1 MELDTIRELL
11 GDAAMPV
18 NVGLAVGA
26 NAGLIL
32 SGVLSIV
39 FAWQM
44 LNAWR
49 RKDDLMA
56 MIYFV
61 AVWMMLN
68 SAQISLMSKKLGV

>member
-1 MELDTIRELL
+1 MDLYTIRELL
-11 GDAAMPV
+11 G
-18 NVGLAVGA
+18 

-32 SGVLSIV
+32 SVVLSML
-39 FAWQM
+39 FAWRM

>member
-1 MELDTIRELL
+1 MDLYTIRELL
-11 GDAAMPV
+11 G
-18 NVGLAVGA
+18 

-39 FAWQM
+39 FVWKM
-44 LNAWR
+44 FKAWR
-49 RKDDLMA
+49 RMDELMA

>member
-11 GDAAMPV
+11 G
-18 NVGLAVGA
+18 

-32 SGVLSIV
+32 GVVLSTV
-39 FAWQM
+39 FTWQM
-44 LNAWR
+44 FKAWS

-61 AVWMMLN
+61 AIWSMFNNIEIGL
-68 SAQISLMSKKLGV
+68 ISKNLGV